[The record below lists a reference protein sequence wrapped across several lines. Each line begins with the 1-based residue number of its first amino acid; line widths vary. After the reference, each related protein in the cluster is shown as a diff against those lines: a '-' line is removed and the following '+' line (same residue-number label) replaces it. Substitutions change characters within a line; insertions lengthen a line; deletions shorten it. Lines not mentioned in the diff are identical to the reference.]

1 MIKADNIATKEFRK
15 SLYGYDCE
23 QVDLFLD
30 EIIVQLK
37 QMEQERLEMATTIEY
52 LVSKLSGDP
61 LGTTE
66 KEEVVAPVSPH
77 QLLSNTGRQKL
88 VSAENEADAHEKID
102 EEPSDS
108 SSDPIAI

>member
-1 MIKADNIATKEFRK
+1 MIKADNIATKEFKK

-88 VSAENEADAHEKID
+88 LSPETETETHEKND
-102 EEPSDS
+102 EETADS
-108 SSDPIAI
+108 SSDSDAI

>member
-1 MIKADNIATKEFRK
+1 MIKADIIATKEFRK

-23 QVDLFLD
+23 EVDLFLD
-30 EIIVQLK
+30 DLIVQIK

-61 LGTTE
+61 VAVSD
-66 KEEVVAPVSPH
+66 KEEVVGPVSPH

-88 VSAENEADAHEKID
+88 LNEESSGTAKD
-102 EEPSDS
+102 EIIPDS
-108 SSDPIAI
+108 VPED